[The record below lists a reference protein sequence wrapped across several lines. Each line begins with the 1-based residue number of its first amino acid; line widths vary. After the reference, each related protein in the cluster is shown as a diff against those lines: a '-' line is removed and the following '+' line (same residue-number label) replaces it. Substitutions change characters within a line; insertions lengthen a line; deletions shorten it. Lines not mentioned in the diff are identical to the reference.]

1 MVPVP
6 GVYLGAVA
14 RATRRMRLGPLVYL
28 LPLYSPLR
36 LIEEICMLD
45 HLSHGRLE
53 VGVGRGV
60 SPFELKYH
68 KIEHDDSRDIF
79 IDAFNCVSA
88 GLTTDTLNYS
98 GKHYQY
104 ENVPIALRP
113 LQQPHPRILVRLLQC
128 HRLDLGGRARPAF
141 CDARADRLAKTN
153 IDAFRQ
159 ALAKRGGPAQPKA
172 EFPGGAAI
180 GVLRHIF
187 VADTD
192 EEAKRFAKPAM
203 ELHLAQLNWLR
214 NMHGVTG
221 LTSRLNVPRGATFE
235 DCVAD
240 GSVISGTPQRVREEI
255 ERQVSELGMNY
266 LLTYMFL
273 GAMSLAEALRSLAL
287 FSTEVMPKLKHL

>member
-1 MVPVP
+1 M
-6 GVYLGAVA
+6 
-14 RATRRMRLGPLVYL
+14 
-28 LPLYSPLR
+28 
-36 LIEEICMLD
+36 
-45 HLSHGRLE
+45 E

-68 KIEHDDSRDIF
+68 KIEHDDSREIF

-113 LQQPHPRILVRLLQC
+113 LQQPHPAFWYGSSNTIGSTWAGEHGMHFVS
-128 HRLDLGGRARPAF
+128 LGPTPF
-141 CDARADRLAKTN
+141 AKTN
-153 IDAFRQ
+153 IDAFKQ

-187 VADTD
+187 VADND

-214 NMHGVTG
+214 NKHGVTG

-235 DCVAD
+235 ESVAD
-240 GSVISGTPQRVREEI
+240 GSVIAGTPQRVREEI
-255 ERQVSELGMNY
+255 ERQVSELGVNY

-287 FSTEVMPKLKHL
+287 FSTEVMPKLEHL